1 MFTAGG
7 GRTEK
12 DDPDDP
18 PEVILGAFLA
28 FGYSVREKKGNRKL
42 HGNEIRQMLKLCN
55 VKEERIPDNAID
67 VLTEGLNKLIGNAAN
82 NILTANLELPE
93 GSRLDHRNNVIRSLA
108 DLQIIDY
115 LCLNEDRHPGNLMY
129 QVNQEGI
136 ITGIQGIDNDSSFG
150 RRRCGQVENSALKV
164 ISKTMADK
172 VKKLSPEML
181 RFALR
186 GRGLS
191 DEEVT
196 AAVDRLSDLKKLIRN
211 KTVRTVRDD
220 KFNELS
226 NDQMFP
232 TDKDRFISD
241 LNIGETLM
249 VYDEA
254 FNTMNEKVT
263 TYLQKKTGER
273 GLDERGRIRG
283 KNDYEKKRPCEKGRK
298 TGGAGTEKP
307 S

>member
-191 DEEVT
+191 ENAKRLLNNRETDFDVSKINTFGRRSNEFTDLLNAVRNVSNIPGFLRRSNQLDE
-196 AAVDRLSDLKKLIRN
+196 
-211 KTVRTVRDD
+211 
-220 KFNELS
+220 
-226 NDQMFP
+226 
-232 TDKDRFISD
+232 DRFISD

-254 FNTMNEKVT
+254 FNTRNKAP
-263 TYLQKKTGER
+263 
-273 GLDERGRIRG
+273 GL
-283 KNDYEKKRPCEKGRK
+283 
-298 TGGAGTEKP
+298 
-307 S
+307 